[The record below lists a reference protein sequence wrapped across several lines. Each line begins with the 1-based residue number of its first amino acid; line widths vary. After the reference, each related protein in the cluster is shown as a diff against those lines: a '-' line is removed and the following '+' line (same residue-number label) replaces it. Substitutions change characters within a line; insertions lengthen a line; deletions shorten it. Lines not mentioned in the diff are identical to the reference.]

1 MDELQHRAR
10 QLRRNM
16 TDAERTLWRRIRNR
30 QLLNAKFRRQFILG
44 SYIVDF
50 VCLEQR
56 LVIEIDG
63 SQHLQNKSY
72 DDQRSAHLIH
82 QRFAVIRFWNHEV
95 LGDIEAVLEVILNNL
110 SQSAQRS

>member
-16 TDAERTLWRRIRNR
+16 TDAEQILWCRIRNR

-63 SQHLQNKSY
+63 SHRLHNKSY
-72 DDQRSAHLIH
+72 DDKRSACLT
-82 QRFAVIRFWNHEV
+82 QQGFVVIRFWNHEV

>member
-16 TDAERTLWRRIRNR
+16 TDAEQILWRRIRNR

-56 LVIEIDG
+56 LAIEIDG

-72 DDQRSAHLIH
+72 DDKRSAHLIH
-82 QRFAVIRFWNHEV
+82 HGFAVIRFWNHEV
-95 LGDIEAVLEVILNNL
+95 LGDIDAVLEVILNNL

>member
-1 MDELQHRAR
+1 MDERQHRAR

-16 TDAERTLWRRIRNR
+16 TEAEQTLWRRIRNR

-56 LVIEIDG
+56 LVIKIDG

-72 DDQRSAHLIH
+72 DDNRSAYLT
-82 QRFAVIRFWNHEV
+82 QQGFVVIRFWNHEV
-95 LGDIEAVLEVILNNL
+95 LGDIEAVLEVILNHL
-110 SQSAQRS
+110 AQSVQRS

>member
-1 MDELQHRAR
+1 MEELQQRAR

-16 TDAERTLWRRIRNR
+16 TEAEQTLWRRIRNR

-72 DDQRSAHLIH
+72 DDNRSAYLT
-82 QRFAVIRFWNHEV
+82 QQGFVVIRFWNHEV
-95 LGDIEAVLEVILNNL
+95 LGDIEAVLEVILNHL
-110 SQSAQRS
+110 AQSVQRS